1 MKLYSI
7 CYNPPMS
14 SILFSILAIYIFIVV
29 GFVAKMSFKEK
40 IDDKTITLIN
50 VYFLQVFLTFWGL
63 LIRPVDV
70 TLLIAPS
77 IYLFITLL
85 VLLLAALFAK
95 KLFQDQKEYS
105 IATVAAII
113 GNTGNLGIP
122 LNIAIFGEESIPYT
136 TVINLM
142 NVFIVYTVGVY
153 YYSRGNFD
161 VKTSLKNIIKLPIL
175 WAAMVAIAL
184 SVYGYKP
191 SDEIMKTLMMGAYAS
206 IVMQLLLFGI
216 YLYGTKISEISK
228 TLTLWVM
235 GVKFLFLPAVA
246 FIILSFVTLDSMIKG
261 IIFIEILVPLA
272 IANVNFASLYECK
285 PKIVTAL
292 VFISSLLFLGI
303 IFIGVKAL
311 SYL

>member
-1 MKLYSI
+1 
-7 CYNPPMS
+7 MS
-14 SILFSILAIYIFIVV
+14 SILFSILAIYIFIVI
-29 GFVAKMSFKEK
+29 GFVAKMSFKER
-40 IDDKTITLIN
+40 IDDKTITLLN

-70 TLLIAPS
+70 TLLFAPS

-85 VLLLAALFAK
+85 VLLLVALFAK

-161 VKTSLKNIIKLPIL
+161 VKTSLTNIIKLPIL

-235 GVKFLFLPAVA
+235 SVKFLFLPAVA
-246 FIILSFVTLDSMIKG
+246 FVVLSLVSLDSMIKG